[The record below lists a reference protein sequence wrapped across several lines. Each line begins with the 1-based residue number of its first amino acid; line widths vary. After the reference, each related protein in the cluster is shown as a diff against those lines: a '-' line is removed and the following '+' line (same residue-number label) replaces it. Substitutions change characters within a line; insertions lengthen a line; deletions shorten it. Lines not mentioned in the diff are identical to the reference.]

1 MHKINFNLGLKM
13 DKDQSKKN
21 IPLKQAIKNAAL
33 KPFQRG
39 KPKTQGKQSCKI
51 IIIILTLMFHVDI
64 LGD

>member
-1 MHKINFNLGLKM
+1 M

-51 IIIILTLMFHVDI
+51 IIIILTFMFHVGI

>member
-1 MHKINFNLGLKM
+1 M

-51 IIIILTLMFHVDI
+51 IIIIILTFMFHVDI

>member
-1 MHKINFNLGLKM
+1 M

-39 KPKTQGKQSCKI
+39 KPKTQGKQSCKNKNYYFDI
-51 IIIILTLMFHVDI
+51 HVSCRYSWR
-64 LGD
+64 LRTMPSS